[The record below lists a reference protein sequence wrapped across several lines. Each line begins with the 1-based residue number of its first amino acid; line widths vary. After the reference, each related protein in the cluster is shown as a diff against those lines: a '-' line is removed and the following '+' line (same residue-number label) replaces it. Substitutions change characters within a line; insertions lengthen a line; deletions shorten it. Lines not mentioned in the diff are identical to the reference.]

1 LQNDNKVNI
10 EEIQNNNEIKIEGK
24 NNETKQKPIDNNL
37 FINLIDRIIFQKWYV
52 EITLIINEEFQIT
65 TVALLDS

>member
-37 FINLIDRIIFQKWYV
+37 FINLINRIIFQKWYV